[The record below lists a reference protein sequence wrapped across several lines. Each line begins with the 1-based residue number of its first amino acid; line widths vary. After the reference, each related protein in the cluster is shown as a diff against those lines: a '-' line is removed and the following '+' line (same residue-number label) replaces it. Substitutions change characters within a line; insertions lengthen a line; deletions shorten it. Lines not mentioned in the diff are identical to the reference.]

1 MSFRQRLA
9 EVAPD
14 RETVIT
20 VGVFDGVHQG
30 HRHLLD
36 RVIELAGDQALPT
49 VITFS
54 NSPITVLRPLTKVN
68 YLTTPEQRAQ
78 LLREAGISLVVGL
91 EFTQDLSQVSAR
103 DFTST
108 LVDALK
114 MKGLVMGPD
123 TALGHNREGTFDR
136 LTELGQELGF
146 WVETVAPLAHDGAQ
160 IKSRNIREA
169 VSRGEIT
176 ACTRLLGRK
185 HSLTGK
191 VVVGNKQG
199 RDFGFPTA
207 NLECFPDL
215 MLPGDAIYATW
226 AVVDGNRLP
235 SATSI
240 GIRPTL
246 GLTERV
252 VEVHIMDY
260 SGDLYGQE
268 ISVEFVSKL
277 RDQETFADLET
288 LVAQIGRDVEEARLE
303 LVRDQSAS
311 IA

>member
-1 MSFRQRLA
+1 MSLRQRLA
-9 EVAPD
+9 KVAPE

-30 HRHLLD
+30 HRHLLN
-36 RVIELAGDQALPT
+36 RVIELAGDQSLPT

-54 NSPITVLRPLTKVN
+54 NKPITVLRPSTKVN
-68 YLTTPEQRAQ
+68 YLTTPDQRAG
-78 LLREAGISLVVGL
+78 LLREAGIRLVVGL
-91 EFTQDLSQVSAR
+91 EFTPSLSQLSAR
-103 DFTST
+103 DFTSV
-108 LVDALK
+108 LVDFLK

-136 LTELGQELGF
+136 LTDLGQELGF
-146 WVETVAPLAHDGAQ
+146 WVETVAPLADDGAP

-169 VSRGEIT
+169 VSRGEI
-176 ACTRLLGRK
+176 ALCNRLLGRM
-185 HSLTGK
+185 HSMTGK
-191 VVVGNKQG
+191 VVVGNRQG
-199 RDFGFPTA
+199 REFGFPTA
-207 NLECFPDL
+207 NLEWFPDL

-226 AVVDGNRLP
+226 ALVDGKRLP

-252 VEVHIMDY
+252 VEVHILDFDR
-260 SGDLYGQE
+260 DLYGQE
-268 ISVEFVSKL
+268 IGVEFVAKL
-277 RDQETFADLET
+277 RDQETFPDLET
-288 LVAQIGRDVEEARLE
+288 LITQIGRDVEEARLE
-303 LVRDQSAS
+303 LARDQGAA